1 MLKRLSQSIREFRL
15 PSVLSPVFV
24 SLEVLM
30 EVLIPFLMGKLIDNG
45 IDKADTSYV
54 IRTGILLIVLCMFS
68 LWFGVLAGNYASKAS
83 AGFAKNLRKRM
94 FGKVSEFSFKNIDK
108 FLFC

>member
-45 IDKADTSYV
+45 IDKADS
-54 IRTGILLIVLCMFS
+54 S
-68 LWFGVLAGNYASKAS
+68 
-83 AGFAKNLRKRM
+83 
-94 FGKVSEFSFKNIDK
+94 
-108 FLFC
+108 